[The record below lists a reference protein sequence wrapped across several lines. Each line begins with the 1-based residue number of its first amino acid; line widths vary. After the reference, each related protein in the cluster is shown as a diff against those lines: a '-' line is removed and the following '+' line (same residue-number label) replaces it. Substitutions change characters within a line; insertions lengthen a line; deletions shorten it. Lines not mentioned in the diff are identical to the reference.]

1 MLTITRDQLVTIR
14 TTIDEHHLQMTPRHL
29 LDLISQL
36 HPLLP
41 QEMLFSIVSQRL
53 RAQCAHNGRRVNID
67 TVQAGLYAEFNSRSS
82 SSAAATTTGEKK
94 RRREAVIPALAR
106 EKGFYPW
113 MTFRA
118 VLHEWIREKHGK
130 VTKKMMSS
138 MTRSPHLIKNVQL
151 QLEAVHCALQDELQ
165 GLVTDQ
171 LRSLVGRDH
180 ELALAEE
187 LRRHNVAFIDEE
199 AQRRAGQDVTP
210 DFRLPVPIQVAGRP
224 VCWID
229 SKALFG
235 DWETHEGYLNT
246 QLLSYWNRFGPGLV
260 IYWMGHECGIEQL
273 ASEVQVA
280 TAMPLFE
287 HFNP

>member
-1 MLTITRDQLVTIR
+1 MLIITREQLLTIRA
-14 TTIDEHHLQMTPRHL
+14 TIDEHHHQMTPRHL
-29 LDLISQL
+29 LNLIHQL

-41 QEMLFSIVSQRL
+41 EQMLFSIVSQRL
-53 RAQCAHNGRRVNID
+53 RAQCAQNGRRVNID
-67 TVQAGLYAEFNSRSS
+67 TVQAELYADFKLRSS
-82 SSAAATTTGEKK
+82 NRTSTK
-94 RRREAVIPALAR
+94 RREAVIPDLAR
-106 EKGFYPW
+106 QKGFYPW

-118 VLHEWIREKHGK
+118 VLHEWIKEKHGK

-138 MTRSPHLIKNVQL
+138 LTRSPHLIKNVQL

-210 DFRLPVPIQVAGRP
+210 DFRLPVPIQVQGRP

-235 DWETHEGYLNT
+235 DYETHEGYLNT

-260 IYWMGHECGIEQL
+260 IYWMGHESGIEQL
-273 ASEVQVA
+273 ASEVRVA
-280 TAMPLFE
+280 TEMPLFE